1 MELNAHNRSIVGKK
15 TKQLR
20 NKALVPSVIFGA
32 GKDSQNITVSLV
44 DFLKVYKEVGESAI
58 VDLKL
63 GSIIRKVLIK
73 HVDRDPVRSSIL
85 HVDFQEVSMSKKIK
99 TQIPIKLVGESPA
112 VKEHG
117 AVLVRSLNAIDIECL
132 PQDLVSEFS
141 VDIARIANIG
151 DVLRV
156 SDLTFPAA
164 IHVLTKPETV
174 VALAEAVHVEA
185 ETPVTAAAAPDL
197 SQVKTEQ
204 EEKRAAA
211 QAKADE
217 EKAIDGK

>member
-1 MELNAHNRSIVGKK
+1 MELNAQSRSIVGKK
-15 TKQLR
+15 TKKLR
-20 NKALVPSVIFGA
+20 NESLVPSVIFGA
-32 GKDSQNITVSLV
+32 GKDSQSITVPLA

-63 GSIIRKVLIK
+63 GNEVRKVLIK

-99 TQIPIKLVGESPA
+99 TQVPIRLVGESPA
-112 VKEHG
+112 VKEFG
-117 AVLVRSLNAIDIECL
+117 AVLVRSLNTIDIECL
-132 PQDLVSEFS
+132 PQDLVSEFT
-141 VDIARIANIG
+141 VDVARLANIG

-156 SDLTFPAA
+156 GDLSFPAA
-164 IHVLTKPETV
+164 IHVHTKPETV
-174 VALAEAVHVEA
+174 VALTEAVHVEA
-185 ETPVTAAAAPDL
+185 EAPVTAAAAPDL

-217 EKAIDGK
+217 EKTIDGK